1 MLTEPIE
8 IVYKIPQNLDDASPP
23 KRAREESAATTGVS
37 AAPRQSPSSVKQA
50 RRSTGQ
56 PAQRQRSSAR
66 LAQGGGGGGGATSS
80 SEESDAATTGV
91 SAAPR
96 KSPLSVRFARRSTG
110 KPAPRNSSVG
120 LAQGG
125 GVGGGGAISWERVP
139 PDVCISRADAWA
151 LVAIKPAERL
161 PRASGTNSPINH
173 DCGDCRG
180 EQLCKTHNRMMTRVD
195 FTELHMRAMKQSG
208 YCLVECGGGGDC
220 FYHSMLFL
228 ARLHN
233 MEYLVDQWKDH
244 STFRK
249 RTCEKLKTEDG
260 RPILLYDPALNTNIT
275 FLDRIVSKRVN
286 DEPQSPEDT
295 LRYFIRSHKQSETPN
310 RNGTYVENEMIHAV
324 AFQND
329 ITILVAHPTVP
340 GFQVILPNGSANAR
354 PDDSAAVN
362 SPFFLWCTGGHYQA
376 FVKIHEFEVLSTA
389 LQTFPFI
396 ESSLLQ
402 AAHFRL
408 KE

>member
-1 MLTEPIE
+1 
-8 IVYKIPQNLDDASPP
+8 
-23 KRAREESAATTGVS
+23 
-37 AAPRQSPSSVKQA
+37 
-50 RRSTGQ
+50 
-56 PAQRQRSSAR
+56 
-66 LAQGGGGGGGATSS
+66 
-80 SEESDAATTGV
+80 
-91 SAAPR
+91 
-96 KSPLSVRFARRSTG
+96 
-110 KPAPRNSSVG
+110 
-120 LAQGG
+120 
-125 GVGGGGAISWERVP
+125 
-139 PDVCISRADAWA
+139 
-151 LVAIKPAERL
+151 
-161 PRASGTNSPINH
+161 
-173 DCGDCRG
+173 
-180 EQLCKTHNRMMTRVD
+180 MMTRVD
-195 FTELHMRAMKQSG
+195 LTELHMRAMKESG

-233 MEYLVDQWKDH
+233 MEVLVDQWKDH
-244 STFRK
+244 STFRTS
-249 RTCEKLKTEDG
+249 TCEKLKTEDG
-260 RPILLYDPALNTNIT
+260 RPILLYDPALNTKIT

-286 DEPQSPEDT
+286 DGPQSPEDT
-295 LRYFIRSHKQSETPN
+295 LSYFIRSHKQSETPN
-310 RNGTYVENEMIHAV
+310 RSGTYVENEMIHAV

-354 PDDSAAVN
+354 PDDRAAVD